1 MDTLKCNF
9 IVHFIFSPSYS
20 HRCTQFMTEAITTN
34 QVSVADA
41 IRILSMADAYDMKQ
55 LKAAYMLF
63 LAKNFTTSDEF
74 VEHMT
79 GQLIQEMLKR
89 SDLPKEKQVL
99 VGVLYWM
106 KGQNVTSHNILFFLN
121 DAVFAISKRV

>member
-1 MDTLKCNF
+1 
-9 IVHFIFSPSYS
+9 
-20 HRCTQFMTEAITTN
+20 MTEAITTN

-41 IRILSMADAYDMKQ
+41 IRILSMADAYDMEP
-55 LKAAYMLF
+55 LKAACILF

-89 SDLPKEKQVL
+89 TDLPNEKQVL
-99 VGVLYWM
+99 VGGFILYEWIR
-106 KGQNVTSHNILFFLN
+106 GQQTIHDTILLNIL
-121 DAVFAISKRV
+121 K

>member
-1 MDTLKCNF
+1 
-9 IVHFIFSPSYS
+9 
-20 HRCTQFMTEAITTN
+20 MTEAVTTN

-41 IRILSMADAYDMKQ
+41 IRIIPMADAYDMKQ
-55 LKAAYMLF
+55 LKAACKLF
-63 LAKNFTTSDEF
+63 LAKNFATSDEF
-74 VEHMT
+74 LEHMT

-106 KGQNVTSHNILFFLN
+106 KGTKCDKSQHTIFF
-121 DAVFAISKRV
+121 K